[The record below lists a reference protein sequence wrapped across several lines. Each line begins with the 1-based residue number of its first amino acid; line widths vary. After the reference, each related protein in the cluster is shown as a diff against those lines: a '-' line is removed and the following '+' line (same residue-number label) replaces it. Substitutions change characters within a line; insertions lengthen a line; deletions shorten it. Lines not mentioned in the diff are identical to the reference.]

1 MHGRKSARSDK
12 RVQDENVGEKRVD
25 YKSREGKNLLN
36 IVIYALPYEKKY
48 EIIYMY
54 MCLYV
59 SI

>member
-1 MHGRKSARSDK
+1 M
-12 RVQDENVGEKRVD
+12 QDENVGEKRVD

-36 IVIYALPYEKKY
+36 IVICALPYEKKY